1 MRAGVVIKF
10 LKETQNLQPVRKRK
24 HRRYPPL
31 RCLKAKAV
39 RSTRKIDSFLK
50 NGFLRAS
57 LSISAVV
64 M

>member
-1 MRAGVVIKF
+1 MRRRGYQVLYKI
-10 LKETQNLQPVRKRK
+10 QNLQPVRKQK
-24 HRRYPPL
+24 TQRYPPL
-31 RCLKAKAV
+31 RCLEAKAV

-57 LSISAVV
+57 LSISAIV

>member
-1 MRAGVVIKF
+1 MCAGVVIKF
-10 LKETQNLQPVRKRK
+10 LKEIQNLQLVRKRK

-57 LSISAVV
+57 LSISAIV

>member
-10 LKETQNLQPVRKRK
+10 LKEIQNLQPVRKRK

-31 RCLKAKAV
+31 HCLKAKAV

-57 LSISAVV
+57 LSISAIV

>member
-10 LKETQNLQPVRKRK
+10 LKEIQNLQPVRKQK
-24 HRRYPPL
+24 TQRYPPL

-57 LSISAVV
+57 LSISAIV

>member
-10 LKETQNLQPVRKRK
+10 LKEIQNLQLVRKRK